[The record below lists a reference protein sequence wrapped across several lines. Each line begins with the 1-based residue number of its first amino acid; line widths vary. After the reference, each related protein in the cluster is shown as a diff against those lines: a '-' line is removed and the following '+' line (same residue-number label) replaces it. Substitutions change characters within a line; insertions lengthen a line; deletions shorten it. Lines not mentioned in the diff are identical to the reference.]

1 MFYYFSWSFNYIF
14 ICETFNKIFNLHE
27 KQLGG
32 ESISI
37 ELYDKTYK
45 EWGVKESSQPNSLS
59 Y

>member
-1 MFYYFSWSFNYIF
+1 MF

-45 EWGVKESSQPNSLS
+45 E
-59 Y
+59 